1 MKILLTGVTGYVGKR
16 LLPVLIE
23 QGHEVICCVREKN
36 RLVLHKNMLKKVT
49 VLEVDF
55 LNEPEI
61 KKFPK
66 NIDAAYYLI
75 HSMAT
80 SSEKFDKLESKAAA
94 NFKIYMETTIVKQV
108 IYLSGI
114 TNEYKLSKHLASR
127 RKVEA
132 ILKSEKYALTV
143 LRAGII
149 VGSGSASFEIIRD
162 IVEKLPMII
171 APKWI
176 LTKTQPIAIRDVISY
191 LKNVLFHEKCLNQTF
206 DIGGPEI
213 LTYKDMMQQYAK
225 QRRLKRPFY
234 TTALIS
240 PKISSYWL
248 FFITSVSYKLAKSL
262 VNSMKTEVVCQNND
276 LEEILQIHPITY
288 EQALKNAF
296 LRIKQHLVLSSWKD
310 SIISSSLG
318 LSLSDFIEVPQY
330 GCYKNIKTIKVNNAQ
345 KTMHNIWT
353 IGGEKGYYYANWLW
367 KTRGFFDQ
375 LLGGVGLM
383 RGRTLPDEINPGDAL
398 DFWRVLYASR
408 EKKRLLLFAEMKL
421 PGEAWLEFRIDENNI
436 LRQTATFRPRGIFG
450 RMYWLATSPFHF
462 FIFNGMIRNLAN
474 HEPTDI

>member
-1 MKILLTGVTGYVGKR
+1 MRILLTGVTGYVGKR

-23 QGHEVICCVREKN
+23 KGHEVICCVRERN
-36 RLVLHKNMLKKVT
+36 RLVLHKNMLKKVK
-49 VLEVDF
+49 VLEIDF
-55 LNEPEI
+55 LNDPKPNI
-61 KKFPK
+61 IPK

-80 SSEKFDKLESKAAA
+80 SSEKFDLLESKAAG
-94 NFKIYMETTIVKQV
+94 NFKTYMETTNVKQV

-114 TNEYKLSKHLASR
+114 SNEKKLSKHLASR
-127 RKVEA
+127 RKVEV
-132 ILKSEKYALTV
+132 ILKSNQYALTV

-162 IVEKLPMII
+162 IVEKLPVII

-176 LTKTQPIAIRDVISY
+176 LTKAQPIAIRDVISY
-191 LKNVLFHEKCLNQTF
+191 LRNVLLHEKCLNKTF

-213 LTYKDMMQQYAK
+213 LTYKNMMRQYAS
-225 QRRLKRPFY
+225 QRKLKRPFF
-234 TTALIS
+234 TTSLIS

-262 VNSMKTEVVCQNND
+262 VESMKTEVICRNNE
-276 LEEILQIHPITY
+276 LEEILQIHPIKY

-330 GCYKNIKTIKVNNAQ
+330 GCYKNSKTIKVTNVQ

-367 KTRGFFDQ
+367 KIRGFFDQ

-383 RGRTLPDEINPGDAL
+383 RGRTLPDKINPGDAL
-398 DFWRVLYASR
+398 DFWRVLYVSR

-421 PGEAWLEFRIDENNI
+421 PGEAWLEFHIDENKV
-436 LRQTATFRPRGIFG
+436 LHQTATFRPRGIFG
-450 RMYWLATSPFHF
+450 RFYWIVTSPFHF
-462 FIFNGMIRNLAN
+462 FIFNGMIRNLAER
-474 HEPTDI
+474 EPTDI

>member
-1 MKILLTGVTGYVGKR
+1 MRILLTGVTGYVGKR

-23 QGHEVICCVREKN
+23 KGHQVICCVREKN
-36 RLVLHKNMLKKVT
+36 RLNLHENLLKKV
-49 VLEVDF
+49 EVIEIDF
-55 LNEPEI
+55 LKIPDI
-61 KKFPK
+61 SIIPK

-80 SSEKFDKLESKAAA
+80 SSEKFDQLESKAAE
-94 NFKIYMETTIVKQV
+94 NFKTYIESTNAKQV

-114 TNEYKLSKHLASR
+114 SNPTKLSRHLASR
-127 RKVEA
+127 RKVED
-132 ILKSEKYALTV
+132 ILKSTRYSLTV

-162 IVEKLPMII
+162 IVEKLPVII

-191 LKNVLFHEKCLNQTF
+191 LRGVLMNEKCLNHAF

-213 LTYKDMMQQYAK
+213 LTYKEMMVQYAK
-225 QRRLKRPFY
+225 ERKLKRPFY
-234 TTALIS
+234 TTSLIS

-248 FFITSVSYKLAKSL
+248 FFITSVSYKLAISL
-262 VNSMKTEVVCQNND
+262 VDSMKTEVVCQNDD
-276 LEEILQIHPITY
+276 LEKILNVNPITY

-310 SIISSSLG
+310 SMISSSLG
-318 LSLSDFIEVPQY
+318 LSLTDFIEVPQF
-330 GCYKNIKTIKVNNAQ
+330 GCYKNIKKLQVKDIDTVIQ
-345 KTMHNIWT
+345 NIWT
-353 IGGEKGYYYANWLW
+353 IGGDKGYYYANWLW
-367 KTRGFFDQ
+367 KIRGFFDQ
-375 LLGGVGLM
+375 LAGGVGLL
-383 RGRTLPDEINPGDAL
+383 RGRTSPKDINPGDAL

-421 PGEAWLEFRIDENNI
+421 PGEAWLEFKIDDNNV
-436 LRQTATFRPRGIFG
+436 LHQTATFRPRGIWG
-450 RMYWLATSPFHF
+450 RFYWLATSPFHF
-462 FIFNGMIRNLAN
+462 FIFQGMIKNIAA
-474 HEPTDI
+474 IK